1 MSRLSAAERA
11 LQLTTV
17 CCGLLVAAMLV
28 LMLVLAW
35 PLLHSGQL
43 LSLIGGDWQPAAG
56 RYGIAP
62 MLAASLL
69 LAISAV
75 LLAIPLSLGTAFA
88 AVALAPPLLRSP
100 LMLCV
105 RLMAGIP
112 TVIYG
117 FAAVFALVPLMRQWI
132 GSGSGFT
139 LLTATLVLAVLIAP
153 TMIVFFVGGLRAVP
167 QGYSLAADA
176 LGCRPVDKLLYL
188 LLPQAAPAI
197 TAGIVMGLGRALGDT
212 MIGLMLAGNSAIM
225 PDSMFSTGRTLTS
238 HIALVIAADFSSMEF
253 KSIFA
258 CGIVLYLLTAALVA
272 ILRRVLPLP
281 ATARP

>member
-62 MLAASLL
+62 MLVASLL
-69 LAISAV
+69 LAVVAV
-75 LLAIPLSLGTAFA
+75 LLAVPLSLGTAFA

-100 LMLCV
+100 LMQGV

-139 LLTATLVLAVLIAP
+139 LLTAALVLAVLIAP

-167 QGYSLAADA
+167 QSYSLAADA

-197 TAGIVMGLGRALGDT
+197 AAGIIMGLGRALGDT

-225 PDSMFSTGRTLTS
+225 PESMLSTGRTLTS

-272 ILRRVLPLP
+272 ILRRALP

>member
-1 MSRLSAAERA
+1 MSRLSPTERA

-17 CCGLLVAAMLV
+17 CCGLLVAAMLA

-62 MLAASLL
+62 MLVASLL
-69 LAISAV
+69 LAVVAV
-75 LLAIPLSLGTAFA
+75 LLAVPLSLGTAFA
-88 AVALAPPLLRSP
+88 VVALAPPLLRSP
-100 LMLCV
+100 LMQGV

-139 LLTATLVLAVLIAP
+139 LLTAALVLAVLIAP

-167 QGYSLAADA
+167 QSYSLAADA

-197 TAGIVMGLGRALGDT
+197 AAGIIMGLGRALGDT

-225 PDSMFSTGRTLTS
+225 PGSMLSTGRSLTS

-272 ILRRVLPLP
+272 ILRRALP

>member
-1 MSRLSAAERA
+1 MSRLSPTERA

-17 CCGLLVAAMLV
+17 CCGLLVAAMLA

-62 MLAASLL
+62 MLVASLL
-69 LAISAV
+69 LAVVAV
-75 LLAIPLSLGTAFA
+75 LLAVPLSLGTAFA

-100 LMLCV
+100 LMQGV

-139 LLTATLVLAVLIAP
+139 LLTAALVLAVLIAP

-167 QGYSLAADA
+167 QSYSLAADA

-197 TAGIVMGLGRALGDT
+197 AAGIIMGLGRALGDT

-225 PDSMFSTGRTLTS
+225 PGSMLSTGRTLTS

-272 ILRRVLPLP
+272 ILRRALP